1 MEVELERGLGNI
13 LTNVSGDDPLIT
25 GRAGEMRPRLYVS
38 APGQRPL
45 YPTEHKRAV
54 PRPRLHH
61 RFGAYGHVSVLV
73 VFERKPA
80 ENP

>member
-1 MEVELERGLGNI
+1 MSARR
-13 LTNVSGDDPLIT
+13 SF
-25 GRAGEMRPRLYVS
+25 YVS
-38 APGQRPL
+38 APGQRPP

-54 PRPRLHH
+54 PRPRLQH

>member
-1 MEVELERGLGNI
+1 
-13 LTNVSGDDPLIT
+13 
-25 GRAGEMRPRLYVS
+25 MRPRPGGS
-38 APGQRPL
+38 AP
-45 YPTEHKRAV
+45 A
-54 PRPRLHH
+54 RLHH